1 MRHAVAILATVWVGS
16 PLSVAAVADAAASQ
30 AYPVMAEYSEP
41 YASGASLGMFA
52 VATGFVLAGA
62 WLLYLSARYR
72 G

>member
-1 MRHAVAILATVWVGS
+1 MRSAVAILAAVWVGS
-16 PLSVAAVADAAASQ
+16 PLSVAAVADAAQ

-41 YASGASLGMFA
+41 YASGASLAMVA
-52 VATGFVLAGA
+52 VAAGFVLAGA